1 MNVVERGV
9 RRFDQYQQR
18 HPVLAIPIAVVQKYG
33 NDQAGGKAVLIA
45 YYGLFALFPLLLL
58 MATVLGFVL
67 AGHPAVQHRLLS
79 SALGNFPIISTQL
92 QSDTHALKGSVLA
105 VVVGSLGTIYGAQGL
120 GQSAVNA
127 MNTIWNV
134 PFKSWPSF
142 FGRRLRGYFW
152 LAVLGLATVGTTTL
166 AGFGTTWLHGP
177 LAWFWTTGVSS
188 IVNLGVFYIVFKV
201 LTSEPVGWRDIW
213 LGVVLATLF
222 WEVLQTVGGYYVRN
236 SLAHANATYG
246 FFAIVIGLLSWLF
259 VAAQLTLYAAEINVV
274 RKHHLWPRS
283 LTQPPLT
290 QADRAMFV
298 RLAMMEERRPEV
310 KVSVAFTT
318 DADRQPLDEGVAVV
332 EPVEPADPAE
342 SVSPAEPADPLGR
355 SA

>member
-18 HPVLAIPIAVVQKYG
+18 HPVLAIPIAVVQKFG

-67 AGHPAVQHRLLS
+67 AGHPAVQKNLLS
-79 SALGNFPIISTQL
+79 SALGDFPIISSQL
-92 QSDTHALKGSVLA
+92 QSDTHALKGSALA

-120 GQSAVNA
+120 GQSSVNA
-127 MNTIWNV
+127 MNTVWNV
-134 PFKSWPSF
+134 PYKSWPNF
-142 FGRRLRGYFW
+142 FGRRLRGYLW
-152 LAVLGLATVGTTTL
+152 LAVLGVATVSAATI

-177 LAWFWTTGVSS
+177 LAWIFTTAVAFV
-188 IVNLGVFYIVFKV
+188 INLGVFYVVFKV
-201 LTSEPVGWRDIW
+201 LTAEPLGWRDIA
-213 LGVVLATLF
+213 LGVVLATTF
-222 WEVLQTVGGYYVRN
+222 WEALQTVGGYYVRN

-259 VAAQLTLYAAEINVV
+259 VAAQLTLYAAEVNVV
-274 RKHHLWPRS
+274 RRHHLWPRS

-290 QADRAMFV
+290 EADKETFR

-310 KVSVAFTT
+310 KVTVAFTD
-318 DADRQPLDEGVAVV
+318 DADRQPLDRAGRRPEEQDAP
-332 EPVEPADPAE
+332 EPGEAPGPDAMTRPA
-342 SVSPAEPADPLGR
+342 
-355 SA
+355 